1 MRFADTDA
9 MGVAHHA
16 NYLAF
21 FEMGRVEAMRQ
32 IGVEYASVVRR
43 GLHLVVVDATVRY
56 RQPAFFDDLLLVDT
70 HATDVGGVRFTFV
83 YEIRRE
89 KDGVIVASGQT
100 VHACVDAQTLRPV
113 RLPDWLRADLLLLSR
128 PV

>member
-1 MRFADTDA
+1 VRFADTDA